1 MTEYRFYGNENPAA
15 EAVTDE
21 YPGIRTQFDLYDA
34 LSELWCAGTCAPR
47 MRDRWSPENKT
58 LGQCSIT
65 AFLAQD
71 IFGGRVFGVPLGDG
85 NYHCFNV
92 VNGRAFDLTRE
103 QFGDKKLDY
112 ENCPLQSR
120 QVHFAREEKRL
131 RYEALRSAL
140 KAYTGGGGAPQ

>member
-1 MTEYRFYGNENPAA
+1 MARFYGWERADCPAISA
-15 EAVTDE
+15 E
-21 YPGIRTQFDLYDA
+21 YPGIRTPRELYEA
-34 LSELWCAGTCAPR
+34 LGRLWCAETCTPR
-47 MRDRWSPENKT
+47 MRRDWSPENAT
-58 LGQCSIT
+58 LGQCAIT
-65 AFLAQD
+65 AFLTQD
-71 IFGGRVFGVPLGDG
+71 IFGGEVRGVPLGDG

-92 VNGRAFDLTRE
+92 VNGRAFDLTSE

-120 QVHFAREEKRL
+120 QIHFAREEKRL